1 MKFLRRI
8 YPGPNV
14 LSSYDFNT
22 QTWDDVSSSDKKDI
36 WVDLVKM
43 QGKVCAYCER
53 KINLTKEGDKHIE
66 HFKRKGIHRELTF
79 NWENL
84 FGSCGEKQRC
94 GFYKDKQEYNEGDL
108 LKADEMDPED
118 FFVFIY
124 SGDVI
129 VKPEINERNKVIA
142 EVTLRVFNLNSENGG
157 VKAERRNVLE
167 KGLGTIKGYVKIA
180 QDLIDSGE
188 DAEEVRQYVRDE
200 YYEKI
205 SQMDFKTARK
215 HVFEAFLP

>member
-118 FFVFIY
+118 FFCFY
-124 SGDVI
+124 
-129 VKPEINERNKVIA
+129 
-142 EVTLRVFNLNSENGG
+142 L
-157 VKAERRNVLE
+157 
-167 KGLGTIKGYVKIA
+167 
-180 QDLIDSGE
+180 
-188 DAEEVRQYVRDE
+188 
-200 YYEKI
+200 
-205 SQMDFKTARK
+205 
-215 HVFEAFLP
+215 

>member
-8 YPGPNV
+8 FPGPSV
-14 LSSYDFNT
+14 LSGYDFNT
-22 QTWDDVSSSDKKDI
+22 QTWDDISSSDKKAI

-43 QGKVCAYCER
+43 QGKLCAYCER

-66 HFKRKGIHRELTF
+66 HFKRKGTHRELTF
-79 NWENL
+79 DWGNL

-94 GFYKDKQEYNEGDL
+94 GFYKDKQKYNEGDL
-108 LKADEMDPED
+108 LKADVMDPED
-118 FFVFIY
+118 FFIFIY

-129 VKPEINERNKVIA
+129 VKPGINNRNKEIA
-142 EVTLRVFNLNSENGG
+142 EVTLRVFNLNPETGG

-167 KGLGTIKGYVKIA
+167 KGIGTIKGYIKIA
-180 QDLIDSGE
+180 QDLIESGE

-200 YYEKI
+200 YYEQI
-205 SQMDFKTARK
+205 SQMDFITARK

>member
-142 EVTLRVFNLNSENGG
+142 EVTLRVFNLNP
-157 VKAERRNVLE
+157 
-167 KGLGTIKGYVKIA
+167 TIKGYVKIA